1 MNFQSDN
8 EFIVRRLNKN
18 EEIPYNLFLLAD
30 ETIEAINK
38 YIFDSEI
45 YVCEKDNKTIAAY
58 VLKIINNDSVEI
70 KNIAV
75 EIAFQN
81 RGLGSNL
88 LKNASENATKRGFK
102 SIFIGT
108 GENSVKQLQLYQKL
122 GFKKFE
128 IIKGF
133 FIDNYPEAI
142 YENGKQ
148 LKDMVVLKKD
158 I

>member
-1 MNFQSDN
+1 M
-8 EFIVRRLNKN
+8 L
-18 EEIPYNLFLLAD
+18 LLAD

-45 YVCEKDNKTIAAY
+45 YVCERNNKTVAIF

-75 EIAFQN
+75 DIAFQG
-81 RGLGSNL
+81 RGIGSNL
-88 LKNASENATKRGFK
+88 LKNAFENAAKRGFK

-108 GENSVKQLQLYQKL
+108 GENAVKQLELYKKS
-122 GFKKFE
+122 GFKEFK
-128 IIKGF
+128 IIKDF
-133 FIDNYPEAI
+133 FIENYPEAI